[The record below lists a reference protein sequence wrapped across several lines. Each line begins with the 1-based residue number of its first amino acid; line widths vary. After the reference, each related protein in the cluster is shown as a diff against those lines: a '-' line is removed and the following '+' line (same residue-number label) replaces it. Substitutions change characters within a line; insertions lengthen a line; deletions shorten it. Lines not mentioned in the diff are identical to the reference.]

1 MLSVKGK
8 THAVKNVVLVSL
20 IFVLLLAGCSTI
32 YHLEGKEY
40 DSKEKFIAARSEMYQ
55 RCVESTDPLPKPL
68 VERKLIALIPSQEII
83 YRTIQAKLK
92 AATPDFPVLME
103 DLRKDP
109 VYSGASENFRMVTE
123 LIKRRNLYSTVEV
136 IEYQTLSI
144 PQATEDTDILHVVLA
159 TSDNRNDKYYL
170 TREKRGKLRIYY
182 GTMNPDCAM
191 DRVTFLSR
199 IECETFR
206 DNLLSSLQTLALQ

>member
-1 MLSVKGK
+1 MKNIGLVALISV
-8 THAVKNVVLVSL
+8 V
-20 IFVLLLAGCSTI
+20 LLAGCSTI
-32 YHLEGKEY
+32 YYLEGKEY
-40 DSKEKFIAARSEMYQ
+40 DSKQKFIAARSAMYK
-55 RCVESTDPLPKPL
+55 RCIESTEPLSKPL
-68 VERKLIALIPSQEII
+68 VERKLIALIPSQETI

-92 AATPDFPVLME
+92 AASPDFPVLME

-109 VYSGASENFRMVTE
+109 VYSGANENFKMVTE
-123 LIKRRNLYSTVEV
+123 LIKRRNLYSIVEV

-144 PQATEDTDILHVVLA
+144 PQATEDTDIFHVVLA

-182 GTMNPDCAM
+182 GTMNPECAL
-191 DRVTFLSR
+191 DRVSFLSMTQ
-199 IECETFR
+199 CETFR